1 MYHLSALG
9 TNLTP
14 ELLKEGLVILF
25 HLFMGKRKKL
35 ELSYG
40 AWVDL
45 KILVDTF

>member
-1 MYHLSALG
+1 MYHLSALE

-25 HLFMGKRKKL
+25 HLFMGKREKL

-40 AWVDL
+40 ASRHGQ
-45 KILVDTF
+45 I